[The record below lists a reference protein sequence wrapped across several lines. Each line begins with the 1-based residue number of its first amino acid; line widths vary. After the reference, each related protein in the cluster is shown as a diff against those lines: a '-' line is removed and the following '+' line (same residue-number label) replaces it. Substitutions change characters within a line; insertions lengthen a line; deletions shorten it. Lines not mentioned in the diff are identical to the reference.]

1 MNRTSLF
8 AGLGSVVVVAVVA
21 LVLLPGQM
29 DVSETDT
36 FDAPGLE
43 PMTIEEARTE
53 FWRLTPALFLVVYDA
68 FGLTQEDA
76 IYDTLASVT
85 HGDALEYLY
94 LERVGAMAGGGLEEA
109 DQTIHEI
116 KLLNT
121 SVARDGADLAIDAS
135 WQVIG
140 TVGHAEHLHVR
151 GNTYSA
157 DLLVSP
163 VEGGW
168 RITDFELL
176 EVNRDAAGETF
187 LAPPNQL
194 MITVENLSFR
204 YSATSFRLR
213 VPAFDL
219 RENERVAIVG
229 PSGSGKTTLLNL
241 IAGIL
246 TPEAGRIDAAGT
258 DVATLSDVQR
268 RRFRASTIG
277 FVFQDLPC
285 LTTCLRG
292 RTFSTPTG
300 SHRP

>member
-1 MNRTSLF
+1 MNRIPLF
-8 AGLGSVVVVAVVA
+8 SGLAVLGAAAVGA
-21 LVLLPGQM
+21 FLMMPM
-29 DVSETDT
+29 RDAVSETDAFT
-36 FDAPGLE
+36 APGLD

-53 FWRLTPALFLVVYDA
+53 FWRLTPALLLVVYDA
-68 FGLTQEDA
+68 FGQTQEDA

-121 SVARDGADLAIDAS
+121 RVSRDGAALAIDAS

-163 VEGGW
+163 VEGAW

-187 LAPPNQL
+187 LAPQIN
-194 MITVENLSFR
+194 
-204 YSATSFRLR
+204 
-213 VPAFDL
+213 
-219 RENERVAIVG
+219 
-229 PSGSGKTTLLNL
+229 
-241 IAGIL
+241 
-246 TPEAGRIDAAGT
+246 
-258 DVATLSDVQR
+258 
-268 RRFRASTIG
+268 
-277 FVFQDLPC
+277 
-285 LTTCLRG
+285 
-292 RTFSTPTG
+292 
-300 SHRP
+300 